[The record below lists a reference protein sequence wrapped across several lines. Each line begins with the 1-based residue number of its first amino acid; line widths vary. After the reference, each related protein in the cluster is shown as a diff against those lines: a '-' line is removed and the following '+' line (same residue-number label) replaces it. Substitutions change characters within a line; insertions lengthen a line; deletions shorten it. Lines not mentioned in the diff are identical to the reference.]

1 LSLVSRLWQQK
12 IRNITLFPKRCYAI
26 NLDNG
31 GRYCLTDNGGCAFE
45 KGLFPEWKRKNN
57 FKAEVYFKFLAVV
70 KEQRGFGFYK
80 IFLQKRGF
88 SNFKS

>member
-1 LSLVSRLWQQK
+1 MDKSSVIKIFLFQTLTLTLSLVSRLWQQK
-12 IRNITLFPKRCYAI
+12 IRNITIFPKRCYAI

-57 FKAEVYFKFLAVV
+57 FKAEVSF
-70 KEQRGFGFYK
+70 
-80 IFLQKRGF
+80 
-88 SNFKS
+88 